1 MLLSHAFEDKV
12 VVHQQKKVLE
22 SHQLFIFYEHVL
34 KNILK
39 KISLHMRQD
48 G

>member
-34 KNILK
+34 KKYIEENFFAYET
-39 KISLHMRQD
+39 R
-48 G
+48 